1 MKAHSHC
8 LNAYQW
14 CSIAFPP
21 HDEYEFV
28 SFNIV
33 RNDGE
38 LIFCFDF
45 QMSMSAAGRN
55 MIRKTKLAFRGKVL
69 VKPPTIAV
77 AAEDEVQGAVFEPES
92 PRSRSIL
99 VERQQALERAE
110 VRFLLCS
117 VFMFSAQ

>member
-1 MKAHSHC
+1 
-8 LNAYQW
+8 
-14 CSIAFPP
+14 
-21 HDEYEFV
+21 
-28 SFNIV
+28 
-33 RNDGE
+33 
-38 LIFCFDF
+38 
-45 QMSMSAAGRN
+45 MSMSAAGRN